1 MLKIILILI
10 LSTIQVNGS
19 ENHFLIEKNDDMVE
33 LTLDNENGCK
43 LFIGVSK
50 PSYSSDSSIKE
61 NQAFLIPSSGCNG
74 LLIKSNGEYIKFSTV
89 RKERPHKE
97 FPNIQLS
104 QGAVHFPVSDCAKI
118 KHQPET
124 VGYICAGPEGKLW
137 WIAANGSK
145 REL

>member
-1 MLKIILILI
+1 MFKIILILI
-10 LSTIQVNGS
+10 LSTILVNGS
-19 ENHFLIEKNDDMVE
+19 ENHSLKDDDKMIE
-33 LTLDNENGCK
+33 LTLDNGNGCK
-43 LFIGVSK
+43 LFIGVTK
-50 PSYSSDSSIKE
+50 PSYSEDGSIKE

-74 LLIKSNGEYIKFSTV
+74 FLIKSNGEYIKFSTV
-89 RKERPHKE
+89 RIKGPHKE

-104 QGAVHFPVSDCAKI
+104 EGAVHFPVSDCAKI

-124 VGYICAGPEGKLW
+124 VGYICADPEGKLW